1 MEPLL
6 EIKPNWYHPI
16 YKIRVSEILKDLSSQ
31 NIQVFDK
38 IIH

>member
-6 EIKPNWYHPI
+6 EINPNWYHPI
-16 YKIRVSEILKDLSSQ
+16 YKIKVSEILKDLSSQ